1 VRVTT
6 GRVVDGKIVLEDEF
20 LEDGATVTVLIPEDD
35 ETFDLAPEDKA
46 ELIARLREADQ
57 GLTIDASALL
67 RDLERKRPS

>member
-1 VRVTT
+1 MRVTT

-35 ETFDLAPEDKA
+35 EAFDLAPEDKA

-67 RDLERKRPS
+67 RDLERKRPA